1 MINNRFMGTIR
12 STKTNIEK
20 EKKKNYIYNNKKNKK
35 LYIEYFILKMSSY
48 ASETCTFTCVK
59 RRFLHCYHH
68 K

>member
-1 MINNRFMGTIR
+1 MGTIR

-48 ASETCTFTCVK
+48 ASEIGIFTS
-59 RRFLHCYHH
+59 L
-68 K
+68 